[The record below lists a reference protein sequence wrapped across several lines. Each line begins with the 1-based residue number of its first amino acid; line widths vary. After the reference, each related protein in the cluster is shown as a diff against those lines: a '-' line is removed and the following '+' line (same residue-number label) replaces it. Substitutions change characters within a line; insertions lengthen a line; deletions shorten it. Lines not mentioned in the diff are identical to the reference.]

1 MNNTFTSSATS
12 PSSTG
17 IPSSMETS
25 GPPAAKPGIIPW
37 FGTSGELPYW
47 LDFFGV
53 PLPPAEAHSERA
65 FSAAWRAAVLAQ
77 ERYRALDKP
86 DQLYLTDGIMKR
98 YIAVLTANN
107 LSEDNPMSRELLLH
121 NEQTSEQYHQQYKQ
135 SVDADPRLV
144 AILAKL
150 GLR

>member
-1 MNNTFTSSATS
+1 
-12 PSSTG
+12 
-17 IPSSMETS
+17 
-25 GPPAAKPGIIPW
+25 
-37 FGTSGELPYW
+37 
-47 LDFFGV
+47 
-53 PLPPAEAHSERA
+53 
-65 FSAAWRAAVLAQ
+65 
-77 ERYRALDKP
+77 
-86 DQLYLTDGIMKR
+86 MKR